1 MKEPTLGGQGSG
13 GGCAGGE
20 GWARVRRRRG
30 GGVWGVS
37 PSFGDG
43 GELAEEQGILSAQ
56 RAGVGSLIGVRSV
69 QGKGCLSV
77 GAGNEVAGVET

>member
-1 MKEPTLGGQGSG
+1 
-13 GGCAGGE
+13 
-20 GWARVRRRRG
+20 
-30 GGVWGVS
+30 VWGVS